1 MARISTSEMIAQL
14 EKFTARNWRAEP
26 ADIKALRRF
35 KRPPMG
41 NLPCVLY
48 ANFDTFW
55 LGENIQVLRD
65 LARAGDMTV
74 AVLNRTAAALVTR
87 HAARLGKWKMVDT
100 VKLLNQIV
108 RYFESGG
115 ATSHQAFVK
124 VAHAIMI
131 ALDRIN
137 TWIDALIPWAAL
149 DRKLKLNPAPR

>member
-1 MARISTSEMIAQL
+1 MAITSTSDMIARL
-14 EKFTARNWRAEP
+14 EAFTKKNWKAEP

-41 NLPCVLY
+41 NLPCVIY

-65 LARAGDMTV
+65 LAHQGDMPV
-74 AVLNRTAAALVTR
+74 AELNRAAAALVTR
-87 HAARLGKWKMVDT
+87 HAARLGKWKMANT
-100 VKLLNQIV
+100 VKLMNEIV
-108 RYFESGG
+108 AYFANGG
-115 ATSHQAFVK
+115 ARSHREFIT

-137 TWIDALIPWAAL
+137 TWIDGLIPWAAL
-149 DRKLKLNPAPR
+149 DRKLKLTPAPR